1 MGLGSG
7 KIAVVG
13 NDANNSVLS
22 ITSNGSVSKVDSES
36 YAALVRDAHGNN
48 ATATFSL
55 GGDPSG
61 ITIDGGASGVGVDGY
76 VEGVS
81 IYSDNDGD
89 GALSFGDSLLQ
100 LILLVFLNYMVLQVL

>member
-1 MGLGSG
+1 M
-7 KIAVVG
+7 IP
-13 NDANNSVLS
+13 NNSVLS
-22 ITSNGSVSKVDSES
+22 ITSSNGSVSKVDSES

-89 GALSFGDSLLQ
+89 GALSFGDSTASTNPTG
-100 LILLVFLNYMVLQVL
+100 VLNYMVLQVL